1 MAGCAEAPLLS
12 KVDLSPGILKADGSG
27 ESVSISYD
35 LSREA
40 AVSIFLEDS
49 TGQRYT
55 LRDKQT
61 RGAGSH
67 VFRFNG
73 TVQADGKDGLDQEV
87 LGDGRYTYIVQ
98 ATDPSQK
105 TAEQKGQMEIVGADT
120 TPPRITH
127 LTAYPDTISPNYD
140 AVDDVSQITY
150 GLTKKA
156 SVEVFVSDSGGTR
169 YELQSP
175 EEKGPGEYEITF
187 AGKDSTQRLLP
198 NGVYTYTVQA
208 TDTAGNRTSAK
219 GTVKVVDSGN
229 PQAVITS
236 IDFTPT
242 RLMIGETLKITVKV
256 KNVGPVTIRT
266 QGPDPGYT
274 YTTNDIFSSIAN
286 GKYSDK
292 AGLWRVGVDW
302 EGNSGGARRFPFR
315 WGFGKDLAP
324 GEEATVVGYITMQE
338 EEHEMW
344 FYAGLVQEKISYPT
358 DRLGRTLIKVGF

>member
-1 MAGCAEAPLLS
+1 M
-12 KVDLSPGILKADGSG
+12 
-27 ESVSISYD
+27 
-35 LSREA
+35 
-40 AVSIFLEDS
+40 SIFLEDS
-49 TGQRYT
+49 AARQYI

-61 RGAGSH
+61 RGPGSH

-73 TVQADGKDGLDQEV
+73 TVEADGKDGLDRRV
-87 LGDGRYTYIVQ
+87 LASGTYTYTLQ
-98 ATDPSQK
+98 AIDGSQK
-105 TAEQKGQMEIVGADT
+105 IAEEKGKIDIVDADT

-127 LTAYPDTISPNYD
+127 LAAFPETISPNYD
-140 AVDDVSQITY
+140 AIDDISQITY

-156 SVEVFVSDSGGTR
+156 SVEVFITDSGNSR
-169 YELQSP
+169 YSLQSG
-175 EEKGPGEYEITF
+175 EQKDPGEYEITF

-208 TDTAGNRTSAK
+208 TDDAGNRTSDR

-229 PQAVITS
+229 PQAAITS

-242 RLMIGETLKITVKV
+242 RLMNGETLKITVKV
-256 KNVGPVTIRT
+256 KNIGPVTLRT

-274 YTTNDIFSSIAN
+274 YTTNDIFSSVSN
-286 GKYSDK
+286 GEYSDK

-324 GEEATVVGYITMQE
+324 GQEVTVVGYLKMLE
-338 EEHEMW
+338 KEREMW

-358 DRLGRTLIKVGF
+358 DRLGRTLIRVGF